1 MKEKVKLIVLIAV
14 FIIMLIVIN
23 NLLNNKNR
31 NLNNVSSQIA
41 NKNIEEVE
49 EMNILEVNSENF
61 EKEVLESDKPVLI
74 DFYADWCGPCKMLS
88 PIVEEVA
95 TENNDVKVVKVNI
108 DNEQDLAIKY
118 SVMSI
123 PTLIVIRNGEVA
135 NMSVGLISK
144 EQILSLITN
153 AE

>member
-1 MKEKVKLIVLIAV
+1 MKEKIKLIVLIIL
-14 FIIMLIVIN
+14 FIIMLIVLN
-23 NLLNNKNR
+23 KLLNNNKK
-31 NLNNVSSQIA
+31 LDTNNQII
-41 NKNIEEVE
+41 NENIEEAK

-61 EKEVLESDKPVLI
+61 EDEVLESDKTVLI

-95 TENNDVKVVKVNI
+95 RENEDIKVVKINI
-108 DNEQDLAIKY
+108 DNSQDLAIKY

-123 PTLIVIRNGEVA
+123 PTLIVIKNREVA

-144 EQILSLITN
+144 EEILNLISN
-153 AE
+153 N

>member
-31 NLNNVSSQIA
+31 NLNNVSSQIE

-153 AE
+153 DE